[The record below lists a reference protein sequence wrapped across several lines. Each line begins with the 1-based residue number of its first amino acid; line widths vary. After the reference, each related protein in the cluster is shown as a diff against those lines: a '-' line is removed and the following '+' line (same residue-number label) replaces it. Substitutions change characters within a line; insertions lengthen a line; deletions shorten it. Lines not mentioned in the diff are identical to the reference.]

1 MNFDTNNHSVFM
13 LHYPLIMWIK
23 YHNKVI
29 KDKRPNRLRELFA
42 YIAPKYNITLEEW
55 NPDMDHVPVLF
66 RGQPNTEISKFIN
79 AYQST
84 SNQRIKKEFS
94 EIGKSL

>member
-42 YIAPKYNITLEEW
+42 YIAPKYKSEKHSRRFYTTNNQNSTVTVTEKGIRLPKTGKVRAKI
-55 NPDMDHVPVLF
+55 H
-66 RGQPNTEISKFIN
+66 RQP
-79 AYQST
+79 A
-84 SNQRIKKEFS
+84 
-94 EIGKSL
+94 